1 MGAFAVV
8 LAAGI
13 SFALTAYAAKNLS
26 AKRKDLF
33 LLKTAT
39 TFCQCAQLTTLV
51 TIRWPTFVTWT
62 IPFSFPFSD
71 SRCILGSV
79 GWTQWYTFYAVIYI
93 PILGISFFILKKSPN
108 LRQKVGNFFRGLICI
123 ASLLVCNP
131 AKIKFD
137 SRIIEESDI
146 GIVGLKER
154 ADVLVLLLLLAYS
167 PLLQIL
173 GSVYR
178 CFEDDELGWVL
189 VSDPN
194 VSCETGFHRTSVVFH
209 VVVVGLVVG
218 VGFPVLIYVKTRGE
232 LDAKSPFAQIFE
244 NYKKKVPYWEAIGL
258 ARKMALIVAMSTNDS
273 PIKQAAAGLAINA
286 VYSGLFEKLRPMVKI
301 PSSIFKGSNLFHLV
315 ERCAGVATIIGGGVA
330 LAGSLKKSGSSVENV
345 VGAVFA
351 GLNFLFVICL
361 IAIYYKDTRRTL
373 MMVSMAKV
381 APLKLDSRR
390 QSLNELAVVGGNY
403 DGLLVEIA
411 IQKAMI
417 GEAENDAD
425 KHELIEDG
433 IMLLSKLRKA
443 LEEKVDKLGN
453 VREGKRVRSEED
465 FVRILV
471 GYENVLE
478 KACQDLETEFVRMF
492 EGVSDEEV
500 KERRRAVIL
509 RKGWYGIFDDRLGR
523 HSY

>member
-1 MGAFAVV
+1 
-8 LAAGI
+8 
-13 SFALTAYAAKNLS
+13 
-26 AKRKDLF
+26 
-33 LLKTAT
+33 
-39 TFCQCAQLTTLV
+39 
-51 TIRWPTFVTWT
+51 
-62 IPFSFPFSD
+62 
-71 SRCILGSV
+71 
-79 GWTQWYTFYAVIYI
+79 
-93 PILGISFFILKKSPN
+93 
-108 LRQKVGNFFRGLICI
+108 
-123 ASLLVCNP
+123 
-131 AKIKFD
+131 
-137 SRIIEESDI
+137 
-146 GIVGLKER
+146 
-154 ADVLVLLLLLAYS
+154 
-167 PLLQIL
+167 
-173 GSVYR
+173 
-178 CFEDDELGWVL
+178 
-189 VSDPN
+189 
-194 VSCETGFHRTSVVFH
+194 
-209 VVVVGLVVG
+209 
-218 VGFPVLIYVKTRGE
+218 
-232 LDAKSPFAQIFE
+232 
-244 NYKKKVPYWEAIGL
+244 
-258 ARKMALIVAMSTNDS
+258 
-273 PIKQAAAGLAINA
+273 
-286 VYSGLFEKLRPMVKI
+286 
-301 PSSIFKGSNLFHLV
+301 
-315 ERCAGVATIIGGGVA
+315 
-330 LAGSLKKSGSSVENV
+330 
-345 VGAVFA
+345 
-351 GLNFLFVICL
+351 
-361 IAIYYKDTRRTL
+361 

-478 KACQDLETEFVRMF
+478 KACRDLETEFVRMF